1 MIPYLPFLDSP
12 EVLNM
17 GLKALDLHDWI
28 EVNGQFAAQL
38 AERRRLLRERR
49 DEVLAALPGSEAGQR
64 EVLGLLLDHLPARF
78 PEIYRRSPGAIENL
92 ATGERFPIPESEKIE
107 LAGRLVQEDL
117 CLMSAG
123 ENGYRLVAGVLC
135 FPSHWR
141 LLDKLG
147 RPLGEIHEPVP
158 GFAERLGPTVDRFF
172 ASIRVERPVWRAN
185 WALVDTP
192 ELFLAPEHRG
202 RPAAVSAADAGDRL
216 WLRVERQ
223 TLRRLPRSGDV
234 LFTIHTSVVPLAEA
248 LRTPAATNA
257 LAARVR
263 AMPEDLARYKG
274 IAPIRMPL
282 LAWLERRAADG

>member
-1 MIPYLPFLDSP
+1 MIPHLPFLDAL

-17 GLKALDLHDWI
+17 GLKALDPRDWI
-28 EVNGQFAAQL
+28 EVDGQFAAQL
-38 AERRRLLRERR
+38 AERRRLLEVRR
-49 DEVLAALPGSEAGQR
+49 DEVLAALPGSEAGRQ
-64 EVLGLLLDHLPARF
+64 EVLELLLEHLPARF
-78 PEIYRRSPGAIENL
+78 PEIYRHADGAIENL
-92 ATGERFPIPESEKIE
+92 ATGERFVIAEFEKIE

-147 RPLGEIHEPVP
+147 RSLGKIHEPVP

-172 ASIRVERPVWRAN
+172 ESIRAERPVWRAN

-192 ELFLAPEHRG
+192 ELHLSPEHRG
-202 RPAAVSAADAGDRL
+202 KPASVSAENAGERL

-248 LRTPAATNA
+248 LRTPAAKA

-263 AMPEDLARYKG
+263 AMPEDLARYKS
-274 IAPIRMPL
+274 IAPIRAPL
-282 LAWLERRAADG
+282 LAWLERRAAEG